1 MLLLY
6 RGEGFNTNFYYHAG
20 IDIDHSFFVAAPGK
34 RILLVPG
41 LNASFAKKNFKG
53 KVVVFE
59 DAYKELSK
67 YVKNRTVLAD
77 LSSMNARMAQ
87 RLRRMCRLKDH
98 TIPLF
103 EQRAKKKKAEVN
115 KMARAARLT
124 KEILASLDFKS
135 AKTEFDLKKQL
146 MVATAELGLKPA
158 FEPIVSTDRN
168 TSYPHYNA
176 GNKRLGSLVLVDY
189 GVRYKH
195 YCSDLTRC
203 FMLDSD
209 RGKKAKYEGLKNVCH
224 SIADALPGMKTGKE
238 VAVLAEGLMKKEG
251 FPKMI
256 HSIGHGVGLAVHEF
270 PRLSRKYEDEIR
282 GTTFAIEPA
291 FYLGRYGM
299 RFEEMVYF
307 DGKKARIL

>member
-6 RGEGFNTNFYYHAG
+6 RAEGFNPNFYYHAG
-20 IDIDHSFFVAAPGK
+20 VDIDHSFLVAGPRK
-34 RILLVPG
+34 RILFVPR

-59 DAYKELSK
+59 DPYRELSK

-87 RLRRMCRLKDH
+87 RLSRICRLRDH
-98 TIPLF
+98 TVPLL
-103 EQRAKKKKAEVN
+103 EQRAKKKRAEVKN
-115 KMARAARLT
+115 MEKAARLT
-124 KEILASLDFKS
+124 REIFASLDFKS
-135 AKTEFDLKKQL
+135 AKTELGLKKQVML
-146 MVATAELGLKPA
+146 ATAELGLKPA

-176 GNKRLGSLVLVDY
+176 GNKKLGSLVLVDY
-189 GVRYKH
+189 GVRYRH

-203 FMLDSD
+203 FILDGY
-209 RGKKAKYEGLKNVCH
+209 REKKTRYEKLKNVCH
-224 SIADALPGMKTGKE
+224 SLVDALPDMKTGKE
-238 VAVLAEGLMKKEG
+238 VAVMAERLMKKEG

-270 PRLSRKYEDEIR
+270 PRLSKKYDDR
-282 GTTFAIEPA
+282 LKGTTFTIEPA
-291 FYLGRYGM
+291 FYVGRYGM
-299 RFEEMVYF
+299 RFEEMVHF
-307 DGKKARIL
+307 DGKKARVL

>member
-6 RGEGFNTNFYYHAG
+6 RGEGFNPNFYYHAG
-20 IDIDHSFFVAAPGK
+20 VDIDHSFLVAGPRK
-34 RILLVPG
+34 RILLVPR

-67 YVKNRTVLAD
+67 YVKKRTVLAD

-87 RLRRMCRLKDH
+87 RLSRICRLRDH
-98 TIPLF
+98 TVPLL
-103 EQRAKKKKAEVN
+103 EQRAKKERAEVKN
-115 KMARAARLT
+115 MARAARLT
-124 KEILASLDFKS
+124 KKIFASLDFKS
-135 AKTEFDLKKQL
+135 AKTELGLKKQL

-158 FEPIVSTDRN
+158 FEPIVSTGKN

-189 GVRYKH
+189 GVRYRN

-203 FMLDSD
+203 FILDGD
-209 RGKKAKYEGLKNVCH
+209 REKKARYEKLKNVCH
-224 SIADALPGMKTGKE
+224 SLVDALPDMETGKE
-238 VAVLAEGLMKKEG
+238 VAVLAERLMKKEG
-251 FPKMI
+251 FLEMI
-256 HSIGHGVGLAVHEF
+256 HSIGHGIGLAVHEF
-270 PRLSRKYEDEIR
+270 PRLSRKYDDKIR
-282 GTTFAIEPA
+282 GTTFTIEPA
-291 FYLGRYGM
+291 VYLKSFGL
-299 RFEEMVYF
+299 RFEEMVHF

>member
-6 RGEGFNTNFYYHAG
+6 RGEGFNPNFYYHAG
-20 IDIDHSFFVAAPGK
+20 VDIDHTFFVVAPRK
-34 RILLVPG
+34 RILFVPK

-59 DAYKELSK
+59 DAYKELPK
-67 YVKNRTVLAD
+67 YIKNKTVLAD
-77 LSSMNARMAQ
+77 LSSMSARMAQ
-87 RLRRMCRLKDH
+87 RLRKICALKDH
-98 TIPLF
+98 TVPLF
-103 EQRAKKKKAEVN
+103 EQRATKKESEIKN
-115 KMARAARLT
+115 MARAASLT
-124 KEILASLDFKS
+124 KEIFASLDFKS
-135 AKTEFDLKKQL
+135 AKTELDLKKQL

-158 FEPIVSTDRN
+158 FEPIVSTGKN

-176 GNKRLGSLVLVDY
+176 GNKKLGPLVLVDY
-189 GVRYKH
+189 GVRYRH

-203 FMLDSD
+203 FILDGD
-209 RGKKAKYEGLKNVCH
+209 REKKARYEGLKNICH
-224 SIADALPGMKTGKE
+224 SLADALPDMETGKE
-238 VAVLAEGLMKKEG
+238 VAVLAERRMKKAR

-256 HSIGHGVGLAVHEF
+256 HSIGHGIGLSVHEF
-270 PRLSRKYEDEIR
+270 PRLSRKYEDRII

-299 RFEEMVYF
+299 RFEEMIYF